1 MDLKEFI
8 QMQYMKP
15 DEIIKLQEQKLRKI
29 IKFAYEN
36 AELYRN
42 KLESVNLKPGDIKS
56 LEDLQ
61 KIPLSTK
68 ADIVKDPFAAVGDKK
83 NLFKLHTTSGTSGKG
98 ETIVFFT
105 YNDWERYE
113 LQNARCLISTGF
125 TKDDIVYNA
134 TPYGMFFAGQVLHDG
149 AKAMGAFVIP
159 ASTLK
164 TGLAHIN
171 NIKNPF
177 FKPTAFVGLPQYLLR
192 WGHAWIKAGGDPSKS
207 TLKKA
212 YVLGEPVPP
221 PVREKIERMWDVDC
235 RIGYGLSEI
244 GAGAECEEKNGYHWP
259 EDEVIVEVVDPKTGK
274 PVNEGEKGEL
284 VFTTLTKTGTLAV
297 RFRSGDESAIL
308 GRECSCGRTHAKLR
322 LIETRLDDLIKIKG
336 TLVSPYTIEDA
347 MFTQD
352 IESFLCV
359 IDTKQDSDVV
369 RIYVKAPETKALQD
383 QLINKFQTRTK
394 FSPTSINFVSNLPQ
408 IGRKEKRV
416 MDLRRESPLNE
427 LVREF
432 ESKIQK

>member
-1 MDLKEFI
+1 
-8 QMQYMKP
+8 MQYMKP
-15 DEIIKLQEQKLRKI
+15 DEIVKLQEQRLRKI

-42 KLESVNLKPGDIKS
+42 KLQSVNLKPGDIKT
-56 LEDLQ
+56 LNDLQ
-61 KIPLSTK
+61 KIPFSSK
-68 ADIVKDPFAAVGDKK
+68 IDIVKDPFAAVGDKN

-105 YNDWERYE
+105 YNDWEHYE
-113 LQNARCLISTGF
+113 LQNARCLISAGF

-164 TGLAHIN
+164 TGWAHIN

-192 WGHAWIKAGGDPSKS
+192 WGHTWIKAGGEPSKS
-207 TLKKA
+207 TLRKA

-221 PVREKIERMWDVDC
+221 PVREKIERMWDLDC
-235 RIGYGLSEI
+235 RIGYGLSEV

-259 EDEVIVEVVDPKTGK
+259 EDEIIVEVVDPKTGE

-284 VFTTLTKTGTLAV
+284 VYTTLTKTGTLAI
-297 RFRSGDESAIL
+297 RYKSGDESAIL
-308 GRECSCGRTHAKLR
+308 GRECSCGRTHAKLK
-322 LIETRLDDLIKIKG
+322 LIETRLDDLMKVKG
-336 TLVSPYTIEDA
+336 TLVSPFTIEDA
-347 MFTQD
+347 MFTQN

-359 IDTKQDSDVV
+359 IDKEQDSDVV

-383 QLINKFQTRTK
+383 HLKNAILTRTK
-394 FSPTSINFVSNLPQ
+394 FAPTSIKFVPELSQ
-408 IGRKEKRV
+408 IGRKGRRV
-416 MDLRRESPLNE
+416 IDLRKESALNKI
-427 LVREF
+427 VREF
-432 ESKIQK
+432 ENSIQN